1 MNPFI
6 ETLTG
11 TFVPTLNQMGLL
23 FLFIAVGYLLAKIKA
38 IPENAA
44 GVLSKLE
51 NYVLIPASILST
63 FIRKFTVESIGT
75 AMTFF
80 IGGFATILISI
91 PIAMLV
97 ARICSKDPYIRKIYT
112 YGIAFSN
119 FGFMGYAVV
128 LGIFPD
134 IAVFF
139 SELLGIEAP
148 SNFVFLV
155 TIFIVLFKLFSVA
168 IDLSV
173 QKRRLNALIQRLA
186 IMNYEKKRE
195 DIDLIKS
202 EIIDFNEKETVSKDT
217 EAE

>member
-1 MNPFI
+1 MSL
-6 ETLTG
+6 TLR
-11 TFVPTLNQMGLL
+11 
-23 FLFIAVGYLLAKIKA
+23 I
-38 IPENAA
+38 
-44 GVLSKLE
+44 
-51 NYVLIPASILST
+51 VLITACVIACVYTLRK
-63 FIRKFTVESIGT
+63 IRKSQINVDDAFFWILFSIV
-75 AMTFF
+75 
-80 IGGFATILISI
+80 L
-91 PIAMLV
+91 L
-97 ARICSKDPYIRKIYT
+97 
-112 YGIAFSN
+112 
-119 FGFMGYAVV
+119 V